1 MRIFISIIIIF
12 LWMVTPANAKFYKL
26 ANLQQSNVAV
36 GLYKDA
42 EFIAAN
48 LTIENDDRDPI
59 KRIQFLK
66 KAKQSLEKKTGE
78 LKYASIVLLPVN
90 LDVDRNYRI
99 FSSDKTLL
107 TYRLLVSLPEHDN
120 DFFEATAAL
129 RNIVDDLPKYEDT
142 KYSLSNAFLGIEN
155 PEQYRN
161 KILDLIVQDI
171 RNLKQKFGDKLKLKI
186 SGLNSP
192 VEIYQLDDIKVLLCI
207 NYRIEL
213 IEE

>member
-1 MRIFISIIIIF
+1 MKIFTSILIAS
-12 LWMVTPANAKFYKL
+12 LLMVAPANAKFYKL
-26 ANLQQSNVAV
+26 ANLQKSNVAV

-42 EFIAAN
+42 EFVAAN

-59 KRIQFLK
+59 KRIQFWK
-66 KAKQSLEKKTGE
+66 KAKQALEKKTDE

-90 LDVDRNYRI
+90 LDVDRSYKI
-99 FSSDKTLL
+99 FSTDKTSL
-107 TYRLLVSLPEHDN
+107 TYRLLVSLPEHNN
-120 DFFEATAAL
+120 DFFEATAAI
-129 RNIVDDLPKYEDT
+129 RNIVDGLPEYEDT

-161 KILDLIVQDI
+161 KILDMIDQDI
-171 RNLKQKFGDKLKLKI
+171 RNLKQRFGERLKLKI

-207 NYRIEL
+207 NYLIEL